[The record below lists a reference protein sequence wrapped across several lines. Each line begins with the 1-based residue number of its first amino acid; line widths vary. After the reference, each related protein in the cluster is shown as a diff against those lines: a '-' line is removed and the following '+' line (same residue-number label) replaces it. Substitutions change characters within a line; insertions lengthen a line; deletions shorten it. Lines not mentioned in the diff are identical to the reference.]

1 VKPIDLANASAPA
14 RDPLSVCPHCWEVNI
29 RAHRLCGR
37 CGADMHTVLQESGG
51 LRWTAAVQSPVPVRG
66 GAALSVMQ
74 RVLILCFLLLLIV
87 GQIIGALFA
96 SASAA
101 VRAEAAA
108 DSPTHTPVR
117 VPAPA
122 TAGMD

>member
-1 VKPIDLANASAPA
+1 VKPIDLRTASAPE
-14 RDPLSVCPHCWEVNI
+14 RDVLSVCPHCWEVNI

-66 GAALSVMQ
+66 GAALSMTQ

-87 GQIIGALFA
+87 GQLIGALFGC
-96 SASAA
+96 AA
-101 VRAEAAA
+101 GTFQTEAAT
-108 DSPTHTPVR
+108 DSTPVR
-117 VPAPA
+117 MPVPAA
-122 TAGMD
+122 AGMD

>member
-1 VKPIDLANASAPA
+1 MKPLDLRNASAPE
-14 RDPLSVCPHCWEVNI
+14 RDLLSVCPHCWEVNI

-66 GAALSVMQ
+66 TSALSLTQ

-87 GQIIGALFA
+87 GQIIGALLGA
-96 SASAA
+96 TTGAI
-101 VRAEAAA
+101 RQEAAA
-108 DSPTHTPVR
+108 DSTAPIRMPR
-117 VPAPA
+117 PAA
-122 TAGMD
+122 AAMD